1 MISVLLFTE
10 GLVNE
15 LLSRNSFKTPV
26 FSNFF
31 LKRLRALSIDSFS
44 LMLIISMFHY
54 LGCKYILFLFNFKGS
69 LQNCSGNHQFLNF
82 RGSFPNCAQFRV
94 SIELLHREI
103 LDIAIA
109 AKNLNSVIGYF
120 YRYF

>member
-15 LLSRNSFKTPV
+15 VLSRNSFKTPV

-44 LMLIISMFHY
+44 LMLIISMFYY
-54 LGCKYILFLFNFKGS
+54 LGCKYILFGSNFQRITSKLLWKS
-69 LQNCSGNHQFLNF
+69 PISEFQRFLPRWCTISRLDRTSPLGN
-82 RGSFPNCAQFRV
+82 P
-94 SIELLHREI
+94 
-103 LDIAIA
+103 
-109 AKNLNSVIGYF
+109 
-120 YRYF
+120 